1 MFNGDISHDPC
12 ILSSPSFS
20 APCGQ
25 GAGVSHD
32 GWVASSQTSRFRLRK
47 NHQRGELLWATFS
60 RWKMLILPMKICII
74 KLIILIVL
82 LCITKMAILVLL
94 QFQWMKK
101 LINLWSFWNSKEE
114 VRDKVSV
121 GHPAYNEYKEWLE
134 SVRVRKLQVSCRT
147 RPRPKWSEVD
157 NSANC
162 LILINIHI
170 IYCNARSTRM
180 VTFPSTV
187 AVIYEIVYTR
197 ILGEFIS

>member
-1 MFNGDISHDPC
+1 MWPRCRSFTRRVGCVIADFEISASQKSPARRTALSHVFAVKNADP
-12 ILSSPSFS
+12 
-20 APCGQ
+20 
-25 GAGVSHD
+25 SH
-32 GWVASSQTSRFRLRK
+32 
-47 NHQRGELLWATFS
+47 E
-60 RWKMLILPMKICII
+60 
-74 KLIILIVL
+74 KLYYKTDNLNS
-82 LCITKMAILVLL
+82 ITKMAILVLL

-114 VRDKVSV
+114 VRDKVSI

-162 LILINIHI
+162 SILINIHI
-170 IYCNARSTRM
+170 IYCNAQSTRM